1 MENRPQTPLRIPY
14 LSARLDRIRHGRPS
28 PGAVQDGWSNPPSS
42 HWPSVLGLFIG
53 FPGRQ
58 FASRRRNTMD
68 TREQMQ
74 KDTLGLTNRGISEAG
89 FNWEDFWQH
98 QLIRIK
104 EIAEGEQ
111 APKEDASGTLKSTR
125 MKHEISA
132 DGISDR

>member
-1 MENRPQTPLRIPY
+1 MDALPEGRCWAAGPTRLHLTRALR
-14 LSARLDRIRHGRPS
+14 AW
-28 PGAVQDGWSNPPSS
+28 A
-42 HWPSVLGLFIG
+42 
-53 FPGRQ
+53 
-58 FASRRRNTMD
+58 TMD
-68 TREQMQ
+68 TRKQMQ

-132 DGISDR
+132 DSISDR

>member
-1 MENRPQTPLRIPY
+1 
-14 LSARLDRIRHGRPS
+14 
-28 PGAVQDGWSNPPSS
+28 
-42 HWPSVLGLFIG
+42 
-53 FPGRQ
+53 
-58 FASRRRNTMD
+58 MD
-68 TREQMQ
+68 TRKQTR

-89 FNWEDFWQH
+89 FNWEDFWHH

>member
-1 MENRPQTPLRIPY
+1 
-14 LSARLDRIRHGRPS
+14 
-28 PGAVQDGWSNPPSS
+28 
-42 HWPSVLGLFIG
+42 
-53 FPGRQ
+53 
-58 FASRRRNTMD
+58 MD
-68 TREQMQ
+68 TRKQMQ
-74 KDTLGLTNRGISEAG
+74 KDTLGLTNRGITEGG